1 MRNGAIVD
9 ETGNYRYSLWRSWDE
24 RKPKVTFIMLNP
36 STADETYDD
45 LTITR
50 CINFAKRWGFGTLE
64 VVNLFAY
71 RAPDFGEIME
81 VNDPVGVKNDE
92 YIMEAV
98 KKADKIVLAWGTQG
112 AYKNRD
118 MEVLQM
124 LTEYDLFAID
134 LSKRGHPRHPLYL
147 NTHLD
152 LMKLV

>member
-92 YIMEAV
+92 YI
-98 KKADKIVLAWGTQG
+98 
-112 AYKNRD
+112 
-118 MEVLQM
+118 
-124 LTEYDLFAID
+124 
-134 LSKRGHPRHPLYL
+134 
-147 NTHLD
+147 
-152 LMKLV
+152 

>member
-1 MRNGAIVD
+1 MRNGAIMD

-24 RKPKVTFIMLNP
+24 RKPRVTFIMLNP
-36 STADETYDD
+36 GTADETYDD

-50 CINFAKRWGFGTLE
+50 CINFAKKWGFGTLE
-64 VVNLFAY
+64 VVNLFAH
-71 RAPDFGEIME
+71 RATDFDELME
-81 VNDPVGVKNDE
+81 VNDPVGEKNNE

-98 KKADKIVLAWGTQG
+98 EKADKIVLAWGRQG

-118 MEVLQM
+118 IEVLQL
-124 LTEYDLFAID
+124 LTEYDLYAID

-152 LMKLV
+152 LMQLV